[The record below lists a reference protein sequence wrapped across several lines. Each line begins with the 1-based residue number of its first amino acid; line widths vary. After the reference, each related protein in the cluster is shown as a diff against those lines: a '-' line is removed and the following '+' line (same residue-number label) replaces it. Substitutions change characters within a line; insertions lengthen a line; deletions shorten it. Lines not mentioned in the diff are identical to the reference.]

1 MSVED
6 LKRQLEE
13 AQKEAREATQRRI
26 NSGNDWAKAERE
38 RENAVSA
45 LAKVDEER
53 DTKEN
58 RLAQMLE
65 VAVRNALFQ
74 ENAEIE
80 ALNDKVNLIELKLD
94 GKKDYDDT
102 ELRDKCE
109 ELEYKMNFLLS
120 SFNGKLDEKDKEI
133 QELKERLAKQ
143 ESKTFFQRLFGR

>member
-26 NSGNDWAKAERE
+26 NAGNDWAKAERE

-102 ELRDKCE
+102 ELRDKFQ
-109 ELEYKMNFLLS
+109 ELEYKINFL
-120 SFNGKLDEKDKEI
+120 NGTLDEKDKEI
-133 QELKERLAKQ
+133 QQLKERLAKQ

>member
-26 NSGNDWAKAERE
+26 NTGNEWAKAERE

-80 ALNDKVNLIELKLD
+80 ALNDKVNLIELKLE

-102 ELRDKCE
+102 ELRDKFQ
-109 ELEYKMNFLLS
+109 ELEYKINFL
-120 SFNGKLDEKDKEI
+120 NGTLDEKDKEI

>member
-26 NSGNDWAKAERE
+26 NAGNDWAKAERE

-45 LAKVDEER
+45 LTKVDEER
-53 DTKEN
+53 DTKDK

-102 ELRDKCE
+102 ELRDKFQ
-109 ELEYKMNFLLS
+109 ELEYKINFL
-120 SFNGKLDEKDKEI
+120 NGTLDEKDKEI
-133 QELKERLAKQ
+133 QQLKERLAKQ

>member
-26 NSGNDWAKAERE
+26 NAGNDWAKAERE

-80 ALNDKVNLIELKLD
+80 ALNDKVNLIELKLE

-102 ELRDKCE
+102 ELRDKFQ
-109 ELEYKMNFLLS
+109 ELEYKISFL
-120 SFNGKLDEKDKEI
+120 NGTLDEKDKEI

>member
-26 NSGNDWAKAERE
+26 NAGNDWAKAERE

-53 DTKEN
+53 DTKDK

-102 ELRDKCE
+102 ELRDKFQ
-109 ELEYKMNFLLS
+109 ELEYKINFL
-120 SFNGKLDEKDKEI
+120 NGTLDEKDKEI

>member
-26 NSGNDWAKAERE
+26 NAGNDWAKAERE

-80 ALNDKVNLIELKLD
+80 ALNDKVNLIELKLE

-102 ELRDKCE
+102 ELRDKFQ
-109 ELEYKMNFLLS
+109 ELEYKINFL
-120 SFNGKLDEKDKEI
+120 NGTLDEKDKEI

>member
-26 NSGNDWAKAERE
+26 NAGNDWAKAERE

-102 ELRDKCE
+102 ELRDKFQ
-109 ELEYKMNFLLS
+109 ELEYKITFL
-120 SFNGKLDEKDKEI
+120 NGTLDEKDKEI
-133 QELKERLAKQ
+133 QQLKERLAKQ

>member
-6 LKRQLEE
+6 QKRQLEE

-26 NSGNDWAKAERE
+26 NAGNDWAKAERE

-102 ELRDKCE
+102 ELRDKFQ
-109 ELEYKMNFLLS
+109 ELEYKINFL
-120 SFNGKLDEKDKEI
+120 NGTLDEKDKEI
-133 QELKERLAKQ
+133 QQLKERLAKQ

>member
-26 NSGNDWAKAERE
+26 NAGNDWAKAERE

-53 DTKEN
+53 DTKDK

-102 ELRDKCE
+102 ELRDKFQ
-109 ELEYKMNFLLS
+109 ELEYKINFL
-120 SFNGKLDEKDKEI
+120 NGTLDEKDKEI
-133 QELKERLAKQ
+133 QQLKERLAKQ